1 METQR
6 HSESVRAL
14 DRWLLSAKKV
24 MLRQPQELVRHE
36 HALSSRDNAHVVD
49 EEDGGQ
55 AVDLEDRRHL
65 GLVVRVDLE
74 EAAAIPKM
82 SCGLLELR
90 GHQLARATPNGV
102 DVDDDGRRAVLDRL
116 LKLGGVD
123 LRVA

>member
-49 EEDGGQ
+49 EEDGGK
-55 AVDLEDRRHL
+55 AVDLQDGRNI
-65 GLVVRVDLE
+65 GLLIRVDLE
-74 EAAAIPKM
+74 KAAPLTKVGC
-82 SCGLLELR
+82 SLL
-90 GHQLARATPNGV
+90 
-102 DVDDDGRRAVLDRL
+102 
-116 LKLGGVD
+116 
-123 LRVA
+123 

>member
-49 EEDGGQ
+49 EEDGRK
-55 AVDLEDRRHL
+55 AVDLQDGRNI
-65 GLVVRVDLE
+65 GLLIRVDLE
-74 EAAAIPKM
+74 KADPLTKM
-82 SCGLLELR
+82 RCSLLQLR
-90 GHQLARATPNGV
+90 CQQLARAAPV
-102 DVDDDGRRAVLDRL
+102 CDHM
-116 LKLGGVD
+116 
-123 LRVA
+123 